1 MAISMAPA
9 VEPAMIERRG
19 EGFSFLLEGGGRLVF
34 MPVLGTVVLI
44 LSAVERRFGLVWLER
59 KVRSRDS
66 VLLSPSRCRRSANV
80 NGTCKAEVG

>member
-1 MAISMAPA
+1 MAISIAPA

-44 LSAVERRFGLVWLER
+44 LSAVEKRFDSVWLER
-59 KVRSRDS
+59 RARSCDS
-66 VLLSPSRCRRSANV
+66 VLLSPSLCRRSAKD

>member
-19 EGFSFLLEGGGRLVF
+19 EGFSFLLKGGGRLVF

-44 LSAVERRFGLVWLER
+44 LSAVKGRFDSGWLER
-59 KVRSRDS
+59 RVHS
-66 VLLSPSRCRRSANV
+66 
-80 NGTCKAEVG
+80 